1 MDSIS
6 CRFSSD
12 DLRLRTTIGIREPQI
27 IRIPRRR
34 GTALYGPYMDLLP
47 GRYEAVIRFD
57 PRTPCHGRAM
67 MDICA
72 AAGAERL
79 TRQRIT
85 ADRILAAEMSAKL
98 TFSCDRILRS
108 VEVRLFVDGGFS
120 AGISSVEISGELAES
135 GPELQRLSI
144 SELPA
149 PNVENSIRKGRNLY
163 EGYQRGIG
171 LAFTNLA
178 ARIAVDPDFYRA
190 RALAGSR
197 TIIGDGNL
205 LNIFLLIKFF
215 LPRLPFGHSL
225 SSVLTRVAQPFS
237 WRRWPRSFCPAFK

>member
-1 MDSIS
+1 
-6 CRFSSD
+6 
-12 DLRLRTTIGIREPQI
+12 
-27 IRIPRRR
+27 
-34 GTALYGPYMDLLP
+34 MDLLP

-57 PRTPCHGRAM
+57 PTTPCHGRAM